1 MKHPQTTRRF
11 GFTLIEILVVI
22 AIIAVLASILLPALQ
37 KVQETAKKTKT
48 SSLMQSF
55 ARACDEF
62 ALDHGR
68 YPGLLPDS
76 AIDGTTITSAQ
87 NALLELMGGAR
98 AVNSQSP
105 QTVLDEY
112 TDFADT
118 ASVLATLNDPASGL
132 TWDIAFNE
140 SRFGEGPWIN
150 GRVYE
155 PYFSPKSSDL
165 RYTPFDTN
173 DAGSFEYPAIVDA
186 WDIPIIYLR
195 AGRKNGVI
203 IDDAANGRLPQF
215 DLPGLDDYFQDSLN
229 QNGSIIGTS
238 ISPNTETRIAWLT
251 IMLAH
256 PTFWEIDETNA
267 NTEFTN
273 GTAWG
278 TSRGRYMLLSAGPD
292 SIYMEIANEQIHVEQ
307 EIDPTNPSSS
317 LLSPTS
323 GSVTP
328 KMMETFDD
336 VVVYGGA

>member
-1 MKHPQTTRRF
+1 MTKPKTYSRF

-48 SSLMQSF
+48 SSLLQSF

-68 YPGLLPDS
+68 YPGLIPDS
-76 AIDGTTITSAQ
+76 AVDGTSMTSAQ

-98 AVNSQSP
+98 AVNNQSP
-105 QTVLDEY
+105 QTVRNEFD
-112 TDFADT
+112 DFAST
-118 ASVLATLNDPASGL
+118 ATVLNTVTDPASGL

-165 RYTPFDTN
+165 KYVPFDTN
-173 DAGSFEYPAIVDA
+173 NAGSFEYPGIVDA
-186 WDIPIIYLR
+186 WDMPIIYLR

-203 IDDAANGRLPQF
+203 IDYAANGRLPQF
-215 DLPGLDDYFQDSLN
+215 DLPEMDDHFQDTLN
-229 QNGSIIGTS
+229 INASIIGPT
-238 ISPNTETRIAWLT
+238 ISTEDQTKIAWITL
-251 IMLAH
+251 MLAH
-256 PTFWEIDETNA
+256 PTFWEIDASNA
-267 NTEFTN
+267 GTEFDM

-292 SIYMEIANEQIHVEQ
+292 NIYLEISNEQIHENQ
-307 EIDPTNPSSS
+307 EIDVQNRTSS

-323 GSVTP
+323 GTVTP

>member
-1 MKHPQTTRRF
+1 MTHPKTNSRL

-76 AIDGTTITSAQ
+76 AVDGTTITSAQ

-112 TDFADT
+112 ADFADT
-118 ASVLATLNDPASGL
+118 ATVLNTINDPASGL
-132 TWDIAFNE
+132 TWDIAFND

-165 RYTPFDTN
+165 RYTPFDAN
-173 DAGSFEYPAIVDA
+173 NAGSFEYPSLVDA
-186 WDIPIIYLR
+186 WDIPVIYLR

-203 IDDAANGRLPQF
+203 IDDAANNRLPQF
-215 DLPGLDDYFQDSLN
+215 DLPGMDDHFQDSIN
-229 QNGSIIGTS
+229 ANGSIIGPA
-238 ISPNTETRIAWLT
+238 IVDDEAKIAWLT
-251 IMLAH
+251 LMLAH
-256 PTFWEIDETNA
+256 PTFWEIDTLNA
-267 NTEFTN
+267 SDEFNN

-292 SIYMEIANEQIHVEQ
+292 NIYMEIANEQIHTDQ
-307 EIDPTNPSSS
+307 EIDVTNPTSS

-323 GSVTP
+323 GEVTP
-328 KMMETFDD
+328 KMMESFDD